1 MFCHLKIR
9 YFKASIHKMGLTEG
23 AWNSSYGRGVI
34 PKFPSL
40 GKLCRGVRGMKRG
53 LCLLRLN
60 PSGCSTLGWYLI
72 TSSACWSSG
81 SSPVP
86 SQEAGKG
93 FLCSNLLYKASC
105 APPVPVPA
113 LWETVSDWLQAVP
126 DLITSVI
133 PAHHLFPKPKSCLI
147 TLPRAGTI
155 PSLSPGLARAQV
167 AEPM

>member
-23 AWNSSYGRGVI
+23 AWNSSYGKGVN

-40 GKLCRGVRGMKRG
+40 GWPCRSVRGMKRG
-53 LCLLRLN
+53 LCLLRVKYPRVFN
-60 PSGCSTLGWYLI
+60 PWLVPDNI
-72 TSSACWSSG
+72 SACWSSG

-93 FLCSNLLYKASC
+93 LLCSNLLYKASFT
-105 APPVPVPA
+105 PPVPVPA

-147 TLPRAGTI
+147 TNPIAQ
-155 PSLSPGLARAQV
+155 PPGLARAQV
-167 AEPM
+167 AVPV